1 MSAREPGVLYILGG
15 GPGCAR
21 MVTREAADAVR
32 RSEAVLGWSQSLE
45 GVRPLLDGKRVYR
58 QRPDDYRETAERFLD
73 REVRRGREA
82 AVVRNGDPTLSSGL
96 QDSLLRLQ
104 RRDEVRV
111 RVIPGISSVQVAAA
125 RAGIALHRA
134 VVFSFHDRD
143 RRNDAER
150 EFLVEAWQRGRHLVL
165 LAGPEFAPAD
175 AALFL
180 VEAGVSPDVPVMV
193 AERLTWPEEQVLY
206 ATLGEVGDRSFD
218 WMTVTVVPHPG
229 SLPFGF
235 EWPPCTAPPEGSRGE
250 DRVSGRGGTG

>member
-1 MSAREPGVLYILGG
+1 MSGPEPGVLYVVGG
-15 GPGCAR
+15 GPGSDRLVTLEAR
-21 MVTREAADAVR
+21 EAVR

-45 GVRPLLDGKRVYR
+45 GVRPLLDDKRVYR
-58 QRPDDYRETAERFLD
+58 QGPDDYRETAERFLD
-73 REVRRGREA
+73 REVGPGRLA

-104 RRDEVRV
+104 ERDDVRV

-143 RRNDAER
+143 RRNEAER
-150 EFLVEAWQRGRHLVL
+150 EFLAEAWARGRHLVL
-165 LAGPEFAPAD
+165 LAGPEFAPAE
-175 AALFL
+175 AAHHL
-180 VEAGVSPDVPVMV
+180 VEAGVSPEVPVMI
-193 AERLTWPEEQVLY
+193 AERLTWPEEEVLY
-206 ATLGEVGDRSFD
+206 TTLGEVGDRSFD

-235 EWPPCTAPPEGSRGE
+235 EWPPCTASPDARRGEEERPGAGSRA
-250 DRVSGRGGTG
+250 